1 MPKTHFSQETINFYR
16 DLRDNNNR
24 PWFQEQKGRYD
35 LVKAESKEFLSS
47 VEDVMNEHDDIER
60 SKIFRIYRDVR
71 FSKDKTPY
79 KTSISMSFHR
89 RKPALR
95 GGYYVQ
101 VTPGDQSFIAVG
113 FWNPEPSDLKLI
125 RQNID
130 FDHQNFRKIINTP
143 SLIKVW
149 KTVQGDQVKTS
160 PKGYSKDHP
169 AIDLLKHK
177 QFIFTK
183 AYSDKDVT
191 SPKFLASISKSF
203 HAIRPFFDYMSNI
216 LTHDMN
222 GEPLY

>member
-1 MPKTHFSQETINFYR
+1 MPKTHFSQESINFYS
-16 DLRDNNNR
+16 DLRENNNR
-24 PWFQEQKGRYD
+24 PWFQEHKGRYE
-35 LVKAESKEFLSS
+35 LVKEESKDFLGN
-47 VEDVMNEHDDIER
+47 VEDTMNKHDDIER

-101 VTPGDQSFIAVG
+101 ITPDDQSFIAAG

-130 FDHQNFRKIINTP
+130 FDYQNFRKAINTP
-143 SLIKVW
+143 SLAKVW
-149 KTVQGDQVKTS
+149 GKVQGDQVKTS

-183 AYSDKDVT
+183 AYSDHDVT
-191 SPKFLASISKSF
+191 SPAFVEDISKSF
-203 HAIRPFFDYMSNI
+203 RAIRPFFDYMSTI
-216 LTHDMN
+216 LTHDLN

>member
-1 MPKTHFSQETINFYR
+1 MSKTHLSQETLRFYK
-16 DLRDNNNR
+16 DLRNNNNR
-24 PWFQEQKGRYD
+24 PWFQEQKGRYE
-35 LVKAESKEFLSS
+35 LVKEESKSLLGSI
-47 VEDVMNEHDDIER
+47 EDAMNEHDDIER
-60 SKIFRIYRDVR
+60 AKMFRIYRDVR

-89 RKPALR
+89 SKPALR

-101 VTPGDQSFIAVG
+101 VTPGGHSFIAAG
-113 FWNPEPSDLKLI
+113 FWNPESSDLKLI

-130 FDHQNFRKIINTP
+130 FDHQNFRKAINTP
-143 SLIKVW
+143 SLTKIRGEM
-149 KTVQGDQVKTS
+149 QGDQVKTS
-160 PKGYSKDHP
+160 PKGYQKEHP

-191 SPKFLASISKSF
+191 SPTFVDSISESF
-203 HAIRPFFDYMSNI
+203 QAIRPFFDYMSLI
-216 LTHDMN
+216 LTHDLN